1 MKDVE
6 IVSLGCGNGGG
17 KNVYSQSDKYGGSGS
32 GNNHR
37 GWGGVIYIRIVAVVD
52 GFVSDYWRR
61 VMR

>member
-6 IVSLGCGNGGG
+6 IVSLCCGSGGG
-17 KNVYSQSDKYGGSGS
+17 KNLYFQSDKYGGSGS
-32 GNNHR
+32 GNNH
-37 GWGGVIYIRIVAVVD
+37 GGEAIYTRIVAVVD